1 MKEEEII
8 KGIQSGDMICYEQ
21 LIDEYGTYL
30 VRVIMKVS
38 SGMLQT
44 TEIEELCADVFI
56 KVWQKQRTLEI
67 ETGKLKAYLGAMAR
81 NHTINLMRS
90 KGRREFIPLEEDS
103 IDYETPED
111 SLVQEEDNKLVL
123 AALNTLPE
131 PDREIFIRRYF
142 YMEKIIDIAEILHL
156 NVQTV
161 GTKLFRGKKK
171 LERALKERGVA
182 YE

>member
-1 MKEEEII
+1 MKEEDII
-8 KGIQSGDMICYEQ
+8 KGIRHGDLLCYER
-21 LIDEYGTYL
+21 LIDEYGSYL
-30 VRVIMKVS
+30 VRVIIKVS
-38 SGMLQT
+38 SGMLQA

-56 KVWQKQRTLEI
+56 KVWQKQDALEI
-67 ETGKLKAYLGAMAR
+67 QSGKLKAYLGAMAR
-81 NHTINLMRS
+81 NHTINFMRS
-90 KGRREFIPLEEDS
+90 KGRKECIPLEEDI

-111 SLVQEEDNKLVL
+111 TLVQEEDKKLVL
-123 AALNTLPE
+123 SALNTLPE

-142 YMEKIIDIAEILHL
+142 YMEKITDIAEELHL

-161 GTKLFRGKKK
+161 GSKLFRGKKK

>member
-1 MKEEEII
+1 M
-8 KGIQSGDMICYEQ
+8 
-21 LIDEYGTYL
+21 
-30 VRVIMKVS
+30 
-38 SGMLQT
+38 
-44 TEIEELCADVFI
+44 
-56 KVWQKQRTLEI
+56 
-67 ETGKLKAYLGAMAR
+67 
-81 NHTINLMRS
+81 
-90 KGRREFIPLEEDS
+90 
-103 IDYETPED
+103 
-111 SLVQEEDNKLVL
+111 QEEDNKLVL

-142 YMEKIIDIAEILHL
+142 YMEKIIDIAEVLHL